1 MTDDTR
7 VCDYCG
13 EQCGPVKEVRGT
25 SDDWAFDG
33 TYYHLRCVPEAKR

>member
-1 MTDDTR
+1 MSK

-25 SDDWAFDG
+25 SDAWAFDG
-33 TYYHLRCVPEAKR
+33 TYYHLRCVPEVQR